1 MAKNNA
7 GRGLF
12 TYLQLPT
19 TGLPQ
24 FHGKSDNIADVFF
37 KTLEAHW
44 ATYAHLKDHW
54 PKRTKAYLITGD
66 ALKVLREYKGDTYE
80 AFKTFILER
89 FPVSVA
95 KAHRRMKMCTSDYL
109 ANLPLDAAIVRA
121 RVDYDAMGTY
131 WDWDVPVRGI
141 AGRVSADVCLK
152 YGFDQYKVVSGRDII
167 DTVDRIIKN
176 VALGRPGKPMP
187 AQIAQPAQPAQPV
200 QPIQPERRAEPA
212 GEVPDVVP
220 GGLPHFTCWTN
231 RVKTKVILS
240 TGSSMSMIRMD
251 KVTRL
256 GLTPDP
262 NERTKWASGGI
273 QPTWTLGTAKL
284 TTRIGGVT
292 VDHTVHVSDALLAPM
307 VAGTDTISQLFN
319 NVNPAASAMVTR
331 AGYSVP
337 ILVNPKNPNEPLY
350 ICAINSA

>member
-7 GRGLF
+7 GRDLF

-54 PKRTKAYLITGD
+54 LKRTKACLITGD

-95 KAHRRMKMCTSDYL
+95 KAHRRIKMCTSDYL

-121 RVDYDAMGTY
+121 RVDYDAMRTY
-131 WDWDVPVRGI
+131 WDWDVLVRGI
-141 AGRVSADVCLK
+141 AGRVSADVCFK
-152 YGFDQYKVVSGRDII
+152 YGFDQYKVASGRDII
-167 DTVDRIIKN
+167 DTVDRITKN

-187 AQIAQPAQPAQPV
+187 AQPAQPV
-200 QPIQPERRAEPA
+200 QPARRAEPA
-212 GEVPDVVP
+212 GEVSDVVP

-231 RVKTKVILS
+231 RVKTKVVLS

-256 GLTPDP
+256 CLTPDP

-273 QPTWTLGTAKL
+273 HPTWTLGTVKL

-292 VDHTVHVSDALLAPM
+292 VDHTVHMSDVLLPLM

-337 ILVNPKNPNEPLY
+337 ILVNPNNPDEPLY